1 MPMMT
6 LDFNLILAAW
16 LFSSAFILD
25 HTTASAWNAVVVA
38 LLVAANAS
46 AAFSRPSRPGLRWGI
61 AVLATWLLAA
71 TMIVPHL
78 AMASLVNEVA
88 VAVLLAL
95 GTFRPP
101 ARTERTAHS
110 TSA

>member
-1 MPMMT
+1 MMT

-16 LFSSAFILD
+16 LFTSAFVLD

-38 LLVAANAS
+38 LLVAANAYL
-46 AAFSRPSRPGLRWGI
+46 AFSMPGRPGLRWGI
-61 AVLATWLLAA
+61 AVLATWLLVA
-71 TMIVPHL
+71 TMLVPHV

-101 ARTERTAHS
+101 ARTERMARSHG
-110 TSA
+110 